1 MHTKDKYHLLNYCST
16 VWVLGCRI
24 HEFPTLVLVKSVK
37 APELVS
43 KIILIVKEYDF
54 TWSTYWNFRVKASFC
69 FIQISHRPKKS
80 VAKLHLKSKD
90 HQ

>member
-37 APELVS
+37 APELNS
-43 KIILIVKEYDF
+43 LKDDSYCKRIWLHMEYILDF
-54 TWSTYWNFRVKASFC
+54 
-69 FIQISHRPKKS
+69 
-80 VAKLHLKSKD
+80 
-90 HQ
+90 